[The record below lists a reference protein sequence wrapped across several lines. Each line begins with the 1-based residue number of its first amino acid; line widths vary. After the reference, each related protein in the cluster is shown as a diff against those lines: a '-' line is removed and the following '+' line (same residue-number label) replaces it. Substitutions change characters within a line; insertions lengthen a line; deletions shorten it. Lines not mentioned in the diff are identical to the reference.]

1 MCASALHKMEE
12 TISASN
18 RCEEE
23 ILLALD
29 RSADLSIHFMS
40 SSPHRKWW
48 VPLLLRME
56 GERGLASLLAL
67 QCTIDQGQDAYNRFK
82 HCTNVRGLV
91 MLVGVEFEELQT
103 ARSKAMQSKFATC
116 RSILLGTTVHYT
128 QVNSMCRLLI
138 CYLLPVQV
146 PYLLS
151 SAANRGILACIKL
164 LFET

>member
-12 TISASN
+12 TIAASD

-29 RSADLSIHFMS
+29 PSANLSIS
-40 SSPHRKWW
+40 SISISSHRKWW

-82 HCTNVRGLV
+82 HCTNVRGLI

-103 ARSKAMQSKFATC
+103 ARSKAIQSEFTIWP
-116 RSILLGTTVHYT
+116 SIIPST
-128 QVNSMCRLLI
+128 
-138 CYLLPVQV
+138 
-146 PYLLS
+146 
-151 SAANRGILACIKL
+151 ILHTSV
-164 LFET
+164 FNV

>member
-12 TISASN
+12 TITASD

-29 RSADLSIHFMS
+29 PSANLIISSMS

-82 HCTNVRGLV
+82 HCTNVRGLI

-103 ARSKAMQSKFATC
+103 ARSKAIHSKLTISQSIIPST
-116 RSILLGTTVHYT
+116 ILYT
-128 QVNSMCRLLI
+128 NQFN
-138 CYLLPVQV
+138 
-146 PYLLS
+146 
-151 SAANRGILACIKL
+151 
-164 LFET
+164 E